1 MITILSKTAT
11 SRLMKKILSE
21 SYPGIRCTLRA
32 CRGGICV
39 DSVNGPSSQELHEI
53 FPCFC
58 VGICSF
64 NGQNCQ
70 HSALYS
76 MFDGSIVKRVRRL
89 FANRRL
95 SKEVEEIAFPILPD
109 GLLERMG
116 PNGDDGWL
124 NQVDRRTF
132 DSVADSVLAKWRP
145 RQYSPTLAL
154 VDVVPSFDCHEE
166 VAAKQAA
173 RMKAA
178 QEQAEFARLLRSPR
192 RRQKSTPRL

>member
-1 MITILSKTAT
+1 MITVLSKSAT

-32 CRGGICV
+32 YRGGICV

-58 VGICSF
+58 VGICTF
-64 NGQNCQ
+64 NGQDCQ
-70 HSALYS
+70 RSALHS
-76 MFDGSIVKRVRRL
+76 VFDGSIVRRVFGL
-89 FANRRL
+89 FATRRL
-95 SKEVEEIAFPILPD
+95 SKEVEEIAFPLLPD
-109 GLLERMG
+109 GLLERKG
-116 PNGDDGWL
+116 PNGDDDLL
-124 NQVDRRTF
+124 NHTDRHIF

-154 VDVVPSFDCHEE
+154 VDIVPSLDCHEE
-166 VAAKQAA
+166 IAAKHAA
-173 RMKAA
+173 RTKAA

-192 RRQKSTPRL
+192 RRKKSTARL